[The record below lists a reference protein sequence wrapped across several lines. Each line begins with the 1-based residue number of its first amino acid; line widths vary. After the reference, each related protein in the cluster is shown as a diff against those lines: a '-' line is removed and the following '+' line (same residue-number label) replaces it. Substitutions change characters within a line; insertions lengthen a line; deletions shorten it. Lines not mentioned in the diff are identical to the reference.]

1 MANTYKKLYDRV
13 ASFENLYL
21 AAKKA
26 QKSKRFKDNTAKFN
40 YFFESEII
48 LLHEELL
55 SGEYQTGG
63 YIKFLVFEPKRRAI
77 SAAPYRDR
85 VVHHAL
91 CNVIEPLFENSF
103 IYDTYANR
111 LGKGTHKALTRAQI
125 FCRQYKYVLKC
136 DIEKYFDSIDREILI
151 DIIQNKIKDTKVMGL
166 VNKIVYSGKNGF
178 DIKKGLP
185 LGNLTSQFFAN
196 LYLNGFDH
204 YVKEKLKV
212 KGYVRYVDD
221 FILFD
226 NEKTI
231 LWEKK
236 CQMEEYLNKLKLK
249 LHKIKTRLIPITE
262 GVDFLGFKIFPE
274 RSLLNKDNYFRFRRK
289 IKKMCM
295 EYHTDKQ
302 LLKLEKISASVRS
315 WTAHTMWGDT
325 ENLRIKLFKE
335 VGL

>member
-1 MANTYKKLYDRV
+1 MAKTYKKLYDRV

-26 QKSKRFKDNTAKFN
+26 QKSKRFKDSTARFN
-40 YFFESEII
+40 YFFERELI

-55 SGEYQTGG
+55 RSDYQPGG
-63 YIKFLVFEPKRRAI
+63 YKRFPVFEPKRRVI

-151 DIIQNKIKDTKVMGL
+151 SIIKNKIQDSEVIDL
-166 VNKIVYSGKNGF
+166 VNKIIYSGKNGF

-204 YVKEKLKV
+204 YIKENLKV

-226 NEKTI
+226 NEKTV

-236 CQMEEYLNKLKLK
+236 IQMEEYLNKLKLK
-249 LHKIKTRLIPITE
+249 LHKIKTQLIPVTE
-262 GVDFLGFKIFPE
+262 GIDFLGFKIFPE
-274 RSLLNKDNYFRFRRK
+274 KSLLNKENYFRFGRK
-289 IKKMCM
+289 IKKMCKD
-295 EYHTDKQ
+295 YHNDRQ
-302 LLKLEKISASVRS
+302 LVKLENISASIRS

-325 ENLRIKLFKE
+325 EALRIKLFKE
-335 VGL
+335 VVL